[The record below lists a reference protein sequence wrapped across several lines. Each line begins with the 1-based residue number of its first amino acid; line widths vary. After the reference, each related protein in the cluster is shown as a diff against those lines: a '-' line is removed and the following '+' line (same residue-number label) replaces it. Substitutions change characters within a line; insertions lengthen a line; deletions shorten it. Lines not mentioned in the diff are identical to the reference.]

1 MTVSKGTEPVRR
13 PTQGPNQPPPER
25 RGESSNLDR
34 RYGEIGIPAVAAAL
48 HFAGAAKNPAYA
60 PVAPRIDERY
70 FEAAA

>member
-1 MTVSKGTEPVRR
+1 MTVSTGDKPLRR
-13 PTQGPNQPPPER
+13 PAQEPNQPPPER
-25 RGESSNLDR
+25 RGESTNLDR

-48 HFAGAAKNPAYA
+48 HFAGAAKNLAHA